1 MTSKFVERDREISQH
16 TDAKL
21 IQIPTFQWKGSPR
34 DKSSYRAARRN
45 AFFKRENKPM
55 PIDI

>member
-21 IQIPTFQWKGSPR
+21 IQIPPFQWKGFPR
-34 DKSSYRAARRN
+34 EESSYRAARRN
-45 AFFKRENKPM
+45 AFFKRGTVSE
-55 PIDI
+55 IVRT